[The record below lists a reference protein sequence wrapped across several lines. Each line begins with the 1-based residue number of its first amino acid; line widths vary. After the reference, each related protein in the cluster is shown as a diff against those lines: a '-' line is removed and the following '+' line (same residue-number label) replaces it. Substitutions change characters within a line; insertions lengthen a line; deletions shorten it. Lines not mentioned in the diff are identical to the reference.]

1 MKRNYKLAGGA
12 ILELIASIV
21 LLVSVFM
28 PWIKVS
34 FSGAELLGALF
45 KSSEFVASKTVSLFT
60 FVVGTDGS
68 ESNIILLLLIV
79 IPCIINIILK
89 CFMRA
94 RWMSVIL
101 ILLASFD
108 MFALIDA
115 SNMSQGGISFDLQ
128 YGFFIAMMSLVALLV
143 GVLLPHTEPGQAI
156 VAGSEDLQATT
167 PLDSGQQTPVYT
179 DRTPQ
184 DSVAGKDNLNKLY
197 YIGGAIVALL
207 IILLAVLLWPDKQ
220 KQDTEA
226 LETKNNV
233 EVVDEAA
240 DVAEEVTESEESPA
254 PVEQTETS
262 RSVTLYG
269 SVHTYP
275 ITMNLYIKGSVVK
288 GTYYYN
294 KQGPDNV
301 LTLSGVFDDGEMDIY
316 ETDEKGRQTGHFK
329 GYYINGEY
337 QGEFVTMQGKSMK
350 FRVSE

>member
-1 MKRNYKLAGGA
+1 MKRNYKLSGGA
-12 ILELIASIV
+12 IIELVASIV

-28 PWIKVS
+28 PWMKVS

-45 KSSEFVASKTVSLFT
+45 KVDTSELLASETKSLFAFT
-60 FVVGTDGS
+60 EGS
-68 ESNIILLLLIV
+68 IGILLIIV

-108 MFALIDA
+108 MYTLMEAT
-115 SNMSQGGISFDLQ
+115 NKMSRNGVSVDLQ
-128 YGFFIAMMSLVALLV
+128 YGFFIAMFSLIVLFV
-143 GVLLPHTEPGQAI
+143 GVFLPHAQPGQAI
-156 VAGSEDLQATT
+156 VAGSENLHATT
-167 PLDSGQQTPVYT
+167 PTDNGQQAPLT
-179 DRTPQ
+179 DTNPQ
-184 DSVAGKDNLNKLY
+184 ESFIGKDNLNKLY

-220 KQDTEA
+220 KEETKA
-226 LETKNNV
+226 LETENNV
-233 EVVDEAA
+233 EVVE
-240 DVAEEVTESEESPA
+240 DVAESEETTV
-254 PVEQTETS
+254 PVEQVEMS

-269 SVHTYP
+269 AVHKYP
-275 ITMNLYIKGSVVK
+275 ITMQLEIKGSVVK

-301 LTLSGVFDDGEMDIY
+301 LTLSGVFDNGEMDIY
-316 ETDEKGRQTGHFK
+316 ETDENGRQTGHFK
-329 GYYINGEY
+329 GYYSNGEY
-337 QGEFVTMQGKSMK
+337 QGEFVTMQGKSMQ

>member
-167 PLDSGQQTPVYT
+167 PLDSGQQTPLT
-179 DRTPQ
+179 DTNPQ
-184 DSVAGKDNLNKLY
+184 ESFVGKENLNKLY

>member
-1 MKRNYKLAGGA
+1 MKRNYKLSGGA
-12 ILELIASIV
+12 IIELVASIV

-28 PWIKVS
+28 PWMKVS

-45 KSSEFVASKTVSLFT
+45 KVDTSELLASETKSLFAFT
-60 FVVGTDGS
+60 EGS
-68 ESNIILLLLIV
+68 IGILLIIV

-108 MFALIDA
+108 MYTLMEAT
-115 SNMSQGGISFDLQ
+115 NKMSRNGVSVDLQ
-128 YGFFIAMMSLVALLV
+128 YGFFIAMFSLIVIFV
-143 GVLLPHTEPGQAI
+143 GVFLPHTQTGQAT

-220 KQDTEA
+220 KEETEA
-226 LETKNNV
+226 LET
-233 EVVDEAA
+233 EIML
-240 DVAEEVTESEESPA
+240 
-254 PVEQTETS
+254 
-262 RSVTLYG
+262 RL
-269 SVHTYP
+269 
-275 ITMNLYIKGSVVK
+275 
-288 GTYYYN
+288 
-294 KQGPDNV
+294 
-301 LTLSGVFDDGEMDIY
+301 
-316 ETDEKGRQTGHFK
+316 
-329 GYYINGEY
+329 
-337 QGEFVTMQGKSMK
+337 
-350 FRVSE
+350 

>member
-1 MKRNYKLAGGA
+1 MKRNYKLSGGA
-12 ILELIASIV
+12 ILELVASIV

-28 PWIKVS
+28 PWMKVS

-45 KSSEFVASKTVSLFT
+45 KVDTSELLASETKSLFAFT
-60 FVVGTDGS
+60 EGS
-68 ESNIILLLLIV
+68 IGILLIIV

-108 MFALIDA
+108 MYTLMEAT
-115 SNMSQGGISFDLQ
+115 NKMSRNGVSVDLQ
-128 YGFFIAMMSLVALLV
+128 YGFFIAMFSLIVIFV
-143 GVLLPHTEPGQAI
+143 GVFLPHTQTGQAT
-156 VAGSEDLQATT
+156 VAGSENLHATT
-167 PLDSGQQTPVYT
+167 PTDNGQQAPLT
-179 DRTPQ
+179 DTNPQ
-184 DSVAGKDNLNKLY
+184 ESFIGKDNLNKLY

-220 KQDTEA
+220 KEETEA
-226 LETKNNV
+226 LETENNV
-233 EVVDEAA
+233 EVVDE
-240 DVAEEVTESEESPA
+240 VSESEETTV
-254 PVEQTETS
+254 PVEQVETS

-269 SVHTYP
+269 AVHKYP
-275 ITMNLYIKGSVVK
+275 ITMQLEIKGSVVK

-301 LTLSGVFDDGEMDIY
+301 LTLSGVFDNGEMDIY
-316 ETDEKGRQTGHFK
+316 ETDENGRQTGHFK
-329 GYYINGEY
+329 GYYSNGEY
-337 QGEFVTMQGKSMK
+337 QGEFVTMQGKSMQ

>member
-12 ILELIASIV
+12 IIELVASIV

-28 PWIKVS
+28 PWMKVS

-45 KSSEFVASKTVSLFT
+45 KVDTSELLASETKSLFAFT
-60 FVVGTDGS
+60 EGS
-68 ESNIILLLLIV
+68 IGILLIIV

-108 MFALIDA
+108 MYTLMEAT
-115 SNMSQGGISFDLQ
+115 NKMSRNGVSVDLQ
-128 YGFFIAMMSLVALLV
+128 YGFFIAMFSLIVIFV
-143 GVLLPHTEPGQAI
+143 GVFLPHTQTGQAT
-156 VAGSEDLQATT
+156 VAGSENQQAPAATDNVQQA
-167 PLDSGQQTPVYT
+167 PLT
-179 DRTPQ
+179 DTNPQ
-184 DSVAGKDNLNKLY
+184 ESFIGKDNLNKLY

-220 KQDTEA
+220 KEETKA
-226 LETKNNV
+226 LETENNV
-233 EVVDEAA
+233 EVVE
-240 DVAEEVTESEESPA
+240 DVAESEETTV
-254 PVEQTETS
+254 PVEQVEMS

-269 SVHTYP
+269 AVHKYP
-275 ITMNLYIKGSVVK
+275 ITMQLEIKGSVVK

-301 LTLSGVFDDGEMDIY
+301 LTLSGVFDNGEMDIY
-316 ETDEKGRQTGHFK
+316 ETDENGRQTGHFK
-329 GYYINGEY
+329 GYYSNGEY
-337 QGEFVTMQGKSMK
+337 QGEFVTMQGKSMQ